1 MLLAGPTRSHL
12 SSLPQKGRDVTSR
25 RRRSEW
31 RGLRML
37 GIGVLILST
46 VRFPLPQADYH
57 NVRHHDA
64 PGEVC
69 PYHDHLLRWH
79 PSAGLAADVAILHWH
94 WFMPLADPG
103 PLDDSRHQ
111 GPLAHA
117 HINDWLAPDWTG
129 TPMVRPE
136 TRGRI
141 ADLLVLGL
149 NGPIAWPSSAWAD
162 LDDPGPR
169 FSSHMRTI
177 GDAGLRIAILDLV
190 ARWNC

>member
-1 MLLAGPTRSHL
+1 
-12 SSLPQKGRDVTSR
+12 
-25 RRRSEW
+25 
-31 RGLRML
+31 ML

-46 VRFPLPQADYH
+46 IRIPLPQADYH

-79 PSAGLAADVAILHWH
+79 PSADLAADVAILHWH
-94 WFMPLADPG
+94 WFLPMAEPG
-103 PLDDSRHQ
+103 SQDDSRHQ
-111 GPLAHA
+111 GPAVHA
-117 HINDWLAPDWTG
+117 HIDDWPAPDWTG
-129 TPMVRPE
+129 SPMVRPD

-149 NGPIAWPSSAWAD
+149 TGPIAWHTSARFD

-169 FSSHMRTI
+169 PSPDGITG
-177 GDAGLRIAILDLV
+177 GDVGSRIDILDLV
-190 ARWNC
+190 VRWNC

>member
-1 MLLAGPTRSHL
+1 
-12 SSLPQKGRDVTSR
+12 
-25 RRRSEW
+25 
-31 RGLRML
+31 ML
-37 GIGVLILST
+37 GIGLLILST
-46 VRFPLPQADYH
+46 VRIPLPQADYH

-94 WFMPLADPG
+94 WFMPQTDPG
-103 PLDDSRHQ
+103 SLDDSGHK

-117 HINDWLAPDWTG
+117 HINDWLGPDWTG

-149 NGPIAWPSSAWAD
+149 NGPIGWQASAWPD

-169 FSSHMRTI
+169 PSLHERTSSR
-177 GDAGLRIAILDLV
+177 AGSRIAILDLV